1 PPLQCG
7 AFVAGGGE
15 AIHREGG
22 MTRPLLKK
30 LDEGKLYYSI
40 SEVCQMTG
48 LEPHVLRY
56 WETEFRQIKPK
67 KNRAGNRAYRIKEI
81 KYIRY
86 LRYLLHEEKFTLQGA
101 KKKISEASLDD
112 VEGQLSLLPAAP
124 ARVEPDAAA
133 GEAHSASESKIAE
146 LEASLAKARNEAD
159 RWKKIL
165 GELHQKLQSLGL
177 SLGSAS
183 PGTYPEPASLAA
195 AGSEAEATSS

>member
-1 PPLQCG
+1 
-7 AFVAGGGE
+7 
-15 AIHREGG
+15 

-112 VEGQLSLLPAAP
+112 VEGQLSLLPTAP

-133 GEAHSASESKIAE
+133 GEAHSASESKLAE
-146 LEASLAKARNEAD
+146 LETSLAKARNEAD

-165 GELHQKLQSLGL
+165 GELHRQLQSLGL

-183 PGTYPEPASLAA
+183 TGTHPEPASLAA
-195 AGSEAEATSS
+195 AGDEAEATSSGDPGASANALTFPGAGENG

>member
-1 PPLQCG
+1 
-7 AFVAGGGE
+7 
-15 AIHREGG
+15 

-67 KNRAGNRAYRIKEI
+67 KNRAGNRAYRNKEI

-112 VEGQLSLLPAAP
+112 VEGQLSLLPPVLVPPTTAP
-124 ARVEPDAAA
+124 VSTPTQLDLVSPPVEFQSALQAMQQQLAQEKSKAEKLRELLKKTRDDLTDLKNRL
-133 GEAHSASESKIAE
+133 SASVS
-146 LEASLAKARNEAD
+146 LMNVTEASDAPHWN
-159 RWKKIL
+159 
-165 GELHQKLQSLGL
+165 SV
-177 SLGSAS
+177 
-183 PGTYPEPASLAA
+183 
-195 AGSEAEATSS
+195 TSDPNP